1 MNKMNTVGW
10 LVLATGALVIAAALV
25 LSPGGDTMPTIGEV
39 DPAPGASVLLVTIDT
54 TRADRIGCYGA
65 DPGVT
70 PHIDGL
76 ARAGVRFSNAQA
88 VAPITLPSH
97 TSMLTGLYP
106 PQHGIRNNGMF
117 ALPESVETLASV
129 FERRGY
135 ATGAFVSAS
144 VLARRYGLNRGFSV
158 YDDDLSQGLNRSRH
172 TVPARRGDLT
182 VEAATRWL
190 AARESD
196 EKFFCW
202 VHLYDPHAPY
212 DPPMEYKQAHP
223 SDPYLGEIAFT
234 DEVIGRLL
242 GWLEDSGRRES
253 TVVAVVSDHGEAFG
267 EHGEKT
273 HAILLHQ
280 ATTAVPWVM
289 AGPGLPSGETIPA
302 PVSGVDVAPTLA
314 WLAGVEPPNDEVRD
328 GRVVLD
334 IDALSD
340 SASGERLIYSETLL
354 PTFQYGWAPLQG
366 VRRAEWQLIAGRFK
380 QIFNLKDDPR
390 ELIDVKDR
398 EPDVLTLLE
407 ADLDAFPTDD
417 PHQDGEARLELSRS
431 EMEQLEALGYLGT
444 DAVRRGDGPDPRT
457 LIGAHVQIEAARSLS
472 NQGNVDKAIEAL
484 GTTLEMDPGNVAA
497 LAMRAQ
503 LFTSARR
510 FDEAREDL
518 RHSLQIDPDSAATY
532 ALMARVEMLS
542 GNPLGA
548 LEIARTGSTK
558 RGAFEQLVAL
568 QANALMTMNRTDEA
582 VAVLDERLEHN
593 PEDPDLLAA
602 RAQIHAVRGEVDAA
616 EELLRTAV
624 RVDAMH
630 ITSRFALARLLSD
643 QGRMGEAV
651 ALLEDMLQ
659 IQPGHPAALA
669 MLGNIQLTD
678 PASAKAYLEEAVRL
692 DPSRFEPMVNL
703 GLVYIQLGY
712 PEQAEGTLR
721 RALALRE
728 GDLSCRNNLA
738 IALTLQ
744 GRLDEAAT
752 ELRDLVA
759 EHPDFAEAY
768 NNLALVLERQGR
780 AAEAEAAVRRAL
792 ELDPSR
798 PDANL
803 TLATMLLERGDNREV
818 VDLLEGLQREHPD
831 HLLVAARL
839 AMAYESLGMT
849 DRALPLFRMVVA
861 ANPPDLEIL
870 LAAARTEREAGD
882 RAAALD
888 IFERVARAAPPGD
901 NRDEALSAIQEM
913 SRAGN

>member
-1 MNKMNTVGW
+1 
-10 LVLATGALVIAAALV
+10 VIAGTLV
-25 LSPGGDTMPTIGEV
+25 LSPGGDELSTIGEV
-39 DPAPGASVLLVTIDT
+39 EPTPGANVLLVTIDT

-76 ARAGVRFSNAQA
+76 AKDGVRFSNAQA

-117 ALPESVETLASV
+117 ALPDSVETLATV
-129 FERRGY
+129 FEGRGY

-158 YDDDLSQGLNRSRH
+158 YDDDLSHGLNRSRH
-172 TVPARRGDLT
+172 MVPARRGDLT
-182 VEAATRWL
+182 VEAAVRWL
-190 AARESD
+190 SARERD
-196 EKFFCW
+196 ENFFCW

-212 DPPMEYKQAHP
+212 DPPMEYKQKYP

-242 GWLEDSGRRES
+242 AWLEDSGRRES

-289 AGPGLPSGETIPA
+289 AGPGLPSGETISA

-314 WLAGVEPPNDEVRD
+314 WLAGQEPPNDSTRD
-328 GRVVLD
+328 GRVALE
-334 IDALSD
+334 IDALKD
-340 SASGERLIYSETLL
+340 SAAGARLIYSETLL

-366 VRRAEWQLIAGRFK
+366 VRRAEWQLISGRFK
-380 QIFNLKDDPR
+380 EIFNLNDDPR

-398 EPDVLTLLE
+398 EPDVLARLE
-407 ADLDAFPTDD
+407 TDLEAFPTDD

-431 EMEQLEALGYLGT
+431 EMEQLEALGYLGS
-444 DAVRRGDGPDPRT
+444 DAVARGDGPDPRD

-472 NQGNVDKAIEAL
+472 NQGNTDKAIEAL
-484 GTTLEMDPGNVAA
+484 DTTLEMDPGNVAA

-503 LFTSARR
+503 LFTSSRR
-510 FDEAREDL
+510 FDDARADL

-542 GNPLGA
+542 GNPTGA
-548 LEIARTGSTK
+548 LEIARTGAAK

-568 QANALMTMNRTDEA
+568 QANALMTLKRTDEA
-582 VAVLDERLEHN
+582 VAILDERLEVN

-602 RAQIHAVRGEVDAA
+602 RAQIYAVMGEVDAA
-616 EELLRTAV
+616 ERLLRTAV
-624 RVDAMH
+624 DVDAMH
-630 ITSRFALARLLSD
+630 VTSRFALARLLSD
-643 QGRMGEAV
+643 QGRLGEAV

-678 PASAKAYLEEAVRL
+678 PSSARAYLEEAVRL

-703 GLVYIQLGY
+703 GLVYIQLGL

-744 GRLDEAAT
+744 GRLDEAET

-759 EHPDFAEAY
+759 EHPNFAEAY

-780 AAEAEAAVRRAL
+780 AAEAEEAVRTAL

-798 PDANL
+798 TDANL

-818 VDLLEGLQREHPD
+818 VDLLEDLQRAHPD
-831 HLLVAARL
+831 HVLVAARL
-839 AMAYESLGMT
+839 AMAYESLGMA

-861 ANPPDLEIL
+861 ANPPDVEIL
-870 LAAARTEREAGD
+870 LAAARTERAAGD
-882 RAAALD
+882 RATALD
-888 IFERVARAAPPGD
+888 IYERVARAAPPGEI
-901 NRDEALSAIQEM
+901 RAEALSAIQEL
-913 SRAGN
+913 SRAGS